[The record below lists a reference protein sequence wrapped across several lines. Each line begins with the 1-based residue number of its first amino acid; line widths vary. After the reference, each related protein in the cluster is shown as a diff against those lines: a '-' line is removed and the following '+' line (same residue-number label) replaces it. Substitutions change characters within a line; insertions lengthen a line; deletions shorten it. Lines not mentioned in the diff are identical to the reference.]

1 MNKTEKPITKG
12 SSIEQ
17 FNLSSEINRFFEIN
31 KTHKVKKTITILEIF
46 VYQQCIKEN
55 PNKIVVSP
63 ELLYGITININKII
77 DK

>member
-17 FNLSSEINRFFEIN
+17 FNLLPEINRFFETY

-46 VYQQCIKEN
+46 VYQQFIKEK

-63 ELLYGITININKII
+63 ELL
-77 DK
+77 